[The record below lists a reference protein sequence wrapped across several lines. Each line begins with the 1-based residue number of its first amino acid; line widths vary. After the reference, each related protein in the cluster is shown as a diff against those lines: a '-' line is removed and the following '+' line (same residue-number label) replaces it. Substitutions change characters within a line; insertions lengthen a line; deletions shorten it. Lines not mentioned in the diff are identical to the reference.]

1 VRIGVNVAGSE
12 NITMEIRTLDFE
24 DRSGVAG
31 SESITME
38 IRTIGCEDGS
48 GWSWLRK
55 YYNGD

>member
-1 VRIGVNVAGSE
+1 VNVAGSE